1 MASAKSTRTGL
12 RRSTRLSGSPDGE
25 VDEVPSDPL
34 AELVGDTVAE
44 EPALAPA
51 PATGVAQ
58 EENLPEVAETVIEEP
73 AAAGSP
79 EVDEAREVD
88 DREAALGFGRKRPR
102 RSIPAPSPELASQ
115 DASEEPEPVVKRPRK
130 EVSQLKKQKS
140 PAKQR
145 QPKAPRARKTGP
157 ESKSKSRRKSK
168 GDGDGGDEGDPGR
181 SVVGIAVQRFTKI
194 QNQGDDSDDEDVLNT
209 MKLHSDRGRFN
220 AIDILAQ
227 MCKEVIRKTL
237 KTFKDALGE
246 AQDAPTK
253 RELQAKVSA
262 LGAFQEEVH
271 TRLLEHVSPSIN
283 KDGRL
288 RYHR

>member
-12 RRSTRLSGSPDGE
+12 RRSTRLSGSPDEE
-25 VDEVPSDPL
+25 VDEIPSDPP
-34 AELVGDTVAE
+34 AEPVDDTIAE
-44 EPALAPA
+44 EPAPA
-51 PATGVAQ
+51 PATGVAE

-88 DREAALGFGRKRPR
+88 DREAALRLGRKRPR

-157 ESKSKSRRKSK
+157 GSKSKSRRKSK
-168 GDGDGGDEGDPGR
+168 GDGDDEGEPGR
-181 SVVGIAVQRFTKI
+181 SVVAIAVQRFTEI
-194 QNQGDDSDDEDVLNT
+194 QSREDDSDDEDVLNT

-220 AIDILAQ
+220 AIDVLAQ
-227 MCKEVIRKTL
+227 ICKEVIRKTL

-246 AQDAPTK
+246 AQDSPTK

-288 RYHR
+288 RYYR